1 MFGKA
6 KKGGEFTK
14 RKFFKLKDGD
24 QAFRILPPMGNLAD
38 KGVWS
43 RFYNIHYGYKNSK
56 DQMRVFQSS
65 LVKNRKTKM
74 VEVPDAALE
83 KIQKGKAALEA
94 AKQAGN
100 TKLVEQL
107 DKLFGQ
113 KGQFNLDNNHYVNA
127 IDEQGNIGLLKLRHR
142 AKLAL
147 ETTLK
152 ALEAEG
158 VDALDAQDGRFL
170 IFRRSGSGLD
180 TSFQVL
186 VKKEKI
192 NVPGVGVVE
201 KDISHTITAE
211 LAAQM
216 LEKRPDGSYLY
227 KEAADLDNLF
237 KAPTAEE
244 IARIVA
250 EGARAVDEILDAK
263 ADGVVASDEPEE
275 EFEEETAAPA
285 ASAPVQ
291 AAPVAAPVQ
300 AAPAPVAQAVAPT
313 PVAAPVAAPVTTP
326 VAAPQTTAQAIA
338 GQSDDEFLKSLGL

>member
-14 RKFFKLKDGD
+14 RKYFKLKDGD

-65 LVKNRKTKM
+65 LVVNRKTKM
-74 VEVPDAALE
+74 VEQPDAALE
-83 KIQKGKAALEA
+83 KIQKGKAALQA
-94 AKQAGN
+94 AKDAGN

-113 KGQFNLDNNHYVNA
+113 KGQFNLDKNHYVNA
-127 IDEQGNIGLLKLRHR
+127 IDEQGNVGLLKLRHR

-152 ALEAEG
+152 ALEADG
-158 VDALDAQDGRFL
+158 VDALDAADGRWL
-170 IFRRSGSGLD
+170 VFRRSGNGLD

-186 VKKEKI
+186 VKTDKI
-192 NVPGVGVVE
+192 KVEGIGMVE
-201 KDISHTITAE
+201 KPISHAITPE

-216 LEKRPDGSYLY
+216 LTKNADGSYTY

-250 EGARAVDEILDAK
+250 EGAKAVDEILDAK
-263 ADGVVASDEPEE
+263 LAGAGEDSDEGEDGPESE
-275 EFEEETAAPA
+275 ESTPPAAPQSADVPATAQAALAQATAAAAPA
-285 ASAPVQ
+285 AVTP
-291 AAPVAAPVQ
+291 PVATP
-300 AAPAPVAQAVAPT
+300 APAPQSQAQVIS
-313 PVAAPVAAPVTTP
+313 
-326 VAAPQTTAQAIA
+326 Q
-338 GQSDDEFLKSLGL
+338 QSDDEFLKSLGL